1 MKVRLERYG
10 LVNCLA
16 LHSWTDETL
25 LPDVTVACLDLD
37 AAVEADLLLELRYN
51 TPLQVV
57 KRFRRS
63 ALVAPGSRSITDV
76 DEQRTG
82 VRRSPRRVLYD
93 RRERCPAGGTGAG
106 YGLRWNYTPPCVTL
120 DWRPPCKIRGKAP
133 FTTVVHWYADGW
145 IIDDPRPD
153 NKRTASYHS

>member
-1 MKVRLERYG
+1 LKVRLERYG

-57 KRFRRS
+57 KRFREVRS
-63 ALVAPGSRSITDV
+63 GSAWIQV
-76 DEQRTG
+76 YY
-82 VRRSPRRVLYD
+82 RR
-93 RRERCPAGGTGAG
+93 G
-106 YGLRWNYTPPCVTL
+106 
-120 DWRPPCKIRGKAP
+120 
-133 FTTVVHWYADGW
+133 
-145 IIDDPRPD
+145 
-153 NKRTASYHS
+153 